1 MALFKRNNNKE
12 QAAEDLAEGVAE
24 NHAEGMAE
32 DLTEGQPEDTHST
45 DPAPRKRFGKRK
57 RKPKRDLR
65 GVVRIEELEQAL
77 ADQDLDDIDP
87 DAVVSMYM
95 PKRRMERIGAA
106 LLRMDKLQKALVVLA
121 LVFGV
126 LFALSFMQE
135 NMGNFT
141 INLNR
146 LELFRRGVAIADNGD
161 FNNATA
167 RLAADALDNGTNIA
181 AEDLPDNLDDID
193 GSHNGKNYVAYTFYI
208 RNAGKTDLGYSAKL
222 KVVSA
227 SKGVEKAARVRVYR
241 NGEPTTYAAAATDGN
256 PEPNTEPFASKDVVT
271 TISHANFRV
280 GDVDKYTV
288 VIWLDGD
295 DPECV
300 DKIIGGAVEFGF
312 DFDSSETDDSSL
324 FVKFVQDIADTLTG
338 NDPISASGNEAPDYY
353 KEHNVTWS
361 NRRNQKNSP
370 AGDGDKLN
378 EEAPGRNR
386 FSGPALLLCRGV
398 VFGNAIVASGGIQ
411 QEQPQREFDRVTWFD
426 LHRVSHAFAQVTTV
440 GVEVADEVR
449 AREREHV
456 ARVRKRVGCCGQ
468 PRGVTKARKAG
479 AHDGIVVN
487 RASIVLS
494 GLLLLAG
501 ERQRRGQHKAGCRRV
516 DVVDGGDELAGR
528 LRDQPGDFA
537 LAANGFARHRFD
549 RSGGNASLGLIDG
562 RHGPSQQIARLAGK
576 NDTFYT
582 SIARGKD

>member
-12 QAAEDLAEGVAE
+12 QAAEDLAE
-24 NHAEGMAE
+24 NQAE
-32 DLTEGQPEDTHST
+32 DTSQDAPGANAEDVPGEDSAPEQA
-45 DPAPRKRFGKRK
+45 PAPRKRFGKPKRK
-57 RKPKRDLR
+57 PKPKRDLR

-121 LVFGV
+121 LAFGV

-167 RLAADALDNGTNIA
+167 RLAA
-181 AEDLPDNLDDID
+181 
-193 GSHNGKNYVAYTFYI
+193 
-208 RNAGKTDLGYSAKL
+208 
-222 KVVSA
+222 
-227 SKGVEKAARVRVYR
+227 
-241 NGEPTTYAAAATDGN
+241 DGN

-324 FVKFVQDIADTLTG
+324 FIKFVQDIADTLTG

-370 AGDGDKLN
+370 VGDGDK
-378 EEAPGRNR
+378 
-386 FSGPALLLCRGV
+386 
-398 VFGNAIVASGGIQ
+398 
-411 QEQPQREFDRVTWFD
+411 
-426 LHRVSHAFAQVTTV
+426 
-440 GVEVADEVR
+440 
-449 AREREHV
+449 
-456 ARVRKRVGCCGQ
+456 
-468 PRGVTKARKAG
+468 
-479 AHDGIVVN
+479 
-487 RASIVLS
+487 
-494 GLLLLAG
+494 
-501 ERQRRGQHKAGCRRV
+501 
-516 DVVDGGDELAGR
+516 
-528 LRDQPGDFA
+528 
-537 LAANGFARHRFD
+537 
-549 RSGGNASLGLIDG
+549 
-562 RHGPSQQIARLAGK
+562 
-576 NDTFYT
+576 
-582 SIARGKD
+582 

>member
-1 MALFKRNNNKE
+1 MALFKRNNNKD
-12 QAAEDLAEGVAE
+12 QAAEDLAEGI
-24 NHAEGMAE
+24 AE
-32 DLTEGQPEDTHST
+32 DLTEGQAEDTSQ
-45 DPAPRKRFGKRK
+45 DAPGANAEDAPGEDSAPEQALASRKRFGKPK
-57 RKPKRDLR
+57 SNRKPKPKRNLR

-121 LVFGV
+121 LAFGV

-241 NGEPTTYAAAATDGN
+241 NGQPTTYAAAAADGN

-271 TISHANFRV
+271 TISHKNFRV

-288 VIWLDGD
+288 VIWLDGTTRS
-295 DPECV
+295 
-300 DKIIGGAVEFGF
+300 AWTR
-312 DFDSSETDDSSL
+312 SS
-324 FVKFVQDIADTLTG
+324 A
-338 NDPISASGNEAPDYY
+338 
-353 KEHNVTWS
+353 
-361 NRRNQKNSP
+361 
-370 AGDGDKLN
+370 
-378 EEAPGRNR
+378 
-386 FSGPALLLCRGV
+386 
-398 VFGNAIVASGGIQ
+398 
-411 QEQPQREFDRVTWFD
+411 
-426 LHRVSHAFAQVTTV
+426 
-440 GVEVADEVR
+440 
-449 AREREHV
+449 ARW
-456 ARVRKRVGCCGQ
+456 
-468 PRGVTKARKAG
+468 
-479 AHDGIVVN
+479 
-487 RASIVLS
+487 
-494 GLLLLAG
+494 
-501 ERQRRGQHKAGCRRV
+501 
-516 DVVDGGDELAGR
+516 
-528 LRDQPGDFA
+528 
-537 LAANGFARHRFD
+537 
-549 RSGGNASLGLIDG
+549 SLGLTLI
-562 RHGPSQQIARLAGK
+562 RPRPTIRACSLSSCRILLTPSPAMTPSARAATRRPIITR
-576 NDTFYT
+576 NTT
-582 SIARGKD
+582 

>member
-1 MALFKRNNNKE
+1 MALFKRNDNKDQPAE
-12 QAAEDLAEGVAE
+12 DLAEDLAEGQTEDTPQDMPGA
-24 NHAEGMAE
+24 NAE
-32 DLTEGQPEDTHST
+32 DAPGE
-45 DPAPRKRFGKRK
+45 DPAPEQAPASRKRFGKSK
-57 RKPKRDLR
+57 RKPKPKRNLR

-121 LVFGV
+121 LAFGV

-241 NGEPTTYAAAATDGN
+241 NGEPTTYAAAATGGN

-300 DKIIGGAVEFGF
+300 DKIIGGSVEFGF

-370 AGDGDKLN
+370 AGDGDK
-378 EEAPGRNR
+378 
-386 FSGPALLLCRGV
+386 
-398 VFGNAIVASGGIQ
+398 
-411 QEQPQREFDRVTWFD
+411 
-426 LHRVSHAFAQVTTV
+426 
-440 GVEVADEVR
+440 
-449 AREREHV
+449 
-456 ARVRKRVGCCGQ
+456 
-468 PRGVTKARKAG
+468 
-479 AHDGIVVN
+479 
-487 RASIVLS
+487 
-494 GLLLLAG
+494 
-501 ERQRRGQHKAGCRRV
+501 
-516 DVVDGGDELAGR
+516 
-528 LRDQPGDFA
+528 
-537 LAANGFARHRFD
+537 
-549 RSGGNASLGLIDG
+549 
-562 RHGPSQQIARLAGK
+562 
-576 NDTFYT
+576 
-582 SIARGKD
+582 

>member
-1 MALFKRNNNKE
+1 MALFKRNDNKD
-12 QAAEDLAEGVAE
+12 QAAEDLTENQAEGVAE
-24 NHAEGMAE
+24 DLIEDQTEDMSQDAPGANAENAPGE
-32 DLTEGQPEDTHST
+32 DSAPEQA
-45 DPAPRKRFGKRK
+45 PASRKRFGKPN
-57 RKPKRDLR
+57 RKPKRNLR

-106 LLRMDKLQKALVVLA
+106 LLRMDRLQKALVVLA
-121 LVFGV
+121 LAFGV

-271 TISHANFRV
+271 TISHKNFRV
-280 GDVDKYTV
+280 GDVDKYT
-288 VIWLDGD
+288 WS
-295 DPECV
+295 
-300 DKIIGGAVEFGF
+300 FGWMATTRSAWTR
-312 DFDSSETDDSSL
+312 SSAERWSSAL
-324 FVKFVQDIADTLTG
+324 TLIRPRPT
-338 NDPISASGNEAPDYY
+338 IRACSLS
-353 KEHNVTWS
+353 S
-361 NRRNQKNSP
+361 
-370 AGDGDKLN
+370 
-378 EEAPGRNR
+378 
-386 FSGPALLLCRGV
+386 CR
-398 VFGNAIVASGGIQ
+398 IL
-411 QEQPQREFDRVTWFD
+411 PT
-426 LHRVSHAFAQVTTV
+426 
-440 GVEVADEVR
+440 
-449 AREREHV
+449 
-456 ARVRKRVGCCGQ
+456 
-468 PRGVTKARKAG
+468 P
-479 AHDGIVVN
+479 
-487 RASIVLS
+487 
-494 GLLLLAG
+494 
-501 ERQRRGQHKAGCRRV
+501 
-516 DVVDGGDELAGR
+516 
-528 LRDQPGDFA
+528 
-537 LAANGFARHRFD
+537 
-549 RSGGNASLGLIDG
+549 
-562 RHGPSQQIARLAGK
+562 
-576 NDTFYT
+576 
-582 SIARGKD
+582 

>member
-1 MALFKRNNNKE
+1 MALFKRNDNKD
-12 QAAEDLAEGVAE
+12 QAAEDLAEGQPEGTAE
-24 NHAEGMAE
+24 NLAEGQ
-32 DLTEGQPEDTHST
+32 LEDTPST
-45 DPAPRKRFGKRK
+45 DPAPRKRFGKSKRK
-57 RKPKRDLR
+57 PKPKRDLR

-241 NGEPTTYAAAATDGN
+241 NGEPTTYAAVAADGN

-338 NDPISASGNEAPDYY
+338 SDPISASGNEAPDYY

-370 AGDGDKLN
+370 AGDGDK
-378 EEAPGRNR
+378 
-386 FSGPALLLCRGV
+386 
-398 VFGNAIVASGGIQ
+398 
-411 QEQPQREFDRVTWFD
+411 
-426 LHRVSHAFAQVTTV
+426 
-440 GVEVADEVR
+440 
-449 AREREHV
+449 
-456 ARVRKRVGCCGQ
+456 
-468 PRGVTKARKAG
+468 
-479 AHDGIVVN
+479 
-487 RASIVLS
+487 
-494 GLLLLAG
+494 
-501 ERQRRGQHKAGCRRV
+501 
-516 DVVDGGDELAGR
+516 
-528 LRDQPGDFA
+528 
-537 LAANGFARHRFD
+537 
-549 RSGGNASLGLIDG
+549 
-562 RHGPSQQIARLAGK
+562 
-576 NDTFYT
+576 
-582 SIARGKD
+582 

>member
-1 MALFKRNNNKE
+1 MALFKRNNNKD
-12 QAAEDLAEGVAE
+12 QAAEDLAENQTEGV
-24 NHAEGMAE
+24 AE
-32 DLTEGQPEDTHST
+32 DLTEGQPEDTPGT
-45 DPAPRKRFGKRK
+45 DPDPRKRFGKPRS
-57 RKPKRDLR
+57 KPKRNLR

-121 LVFGV
+121 LAFGV

-167 RLAADALDNGTNIA
+167 RLAADAVDNGTNIA
-181 AEDLPDNLDDID
+181 ADDLPDNLDSVD

-241 NGEPTTYAAAATDGN
+241 NGEPTTYAAAADDGN

-324 FVKFVQDIADTLTG
+324 FIKFVQDIADTLTG

-370 AGDGDKLN
+370 VKDGDK
-378 EEAPGRNR
+378 
-386 FSGPALLLCRGV
+386 
-398 VFGNAIVASGGIQ
+398 
-411 QEQPQREFDRVTWFD
+411 
-426 LHRVSHAFAQVTTV
+426 
-440 GVEVADEVR
+440 
-449 AREREHV
+449 
-456 ARVRKRVGCCGQ
+456 
-468 PRGVTKARKAG
+468 
-479 AHDGIVVN
+479 
-487 RASIVLS
+487 
-494 GLLLLAG
+494 
-501 ERQRRGQHKAGCRRV
+501 
-516 DVVDGGDELAGR
+516 
-528 LRDQPGDFA
+528 
-537 LAANGFARHRFD
+537 
-549 RSGGNASLGLIDG
+549 
-562 RHGPSQQIARLAGK
+562 
-576 NDTFYT
+576 
-582 SIARGKD
+582 

>member
-12 QAAEDLAEGVAE
+12 QAAEDLAE
-24 NHAEGMAE
+24 NQAE
-32 DLTEGQPEDTHST
+32 DTSQDAPGANAEDVPGEDSAPEQA
-45 DPAPRKRFGKRK
+45 PAPRKRFGKPKPK
-57 RKPKRDLR
+57 RKRDLR

-77 ADQDLDDIDP
+77 ADQDLDEIDP

-121 LVFGV
+121 LAFGV

-167 RLAADALDNGTNIA
+167 RLAADAVDNGTNIA
-181 AEDLPDNLDDID
+181 TDDLPDNLDDID

-241 NGEPTTYAAAATDGN
+241 NGEPTTYAATAADGN

-300 DKIIGGAVEFGF
+300 DKIL
-312 DFDSSETDDSSL
+312 SL
-324 FVKFVQDIADTLTG
+324 IH
-338 NDPISASGNEAPDYY
+338 I
-353 KEHNVTWS
+353 
-361 NRRNQKNSP
+361 
-370 AGDGDKLN
+370 
-378 EEAPGRNR
+378 
-386 FSGPALLLCRGV
+386 
-398 VFGNAIVASGGIQ
+398 
-411 QEQPQREFDRVTWFD
+411 
-426 LHRVSHAFAQVTTV
+426 
-440 GVEVADEVR
+440 
-449 AREREHV
+449 
-456 ARVRKRVGCCGQ
+456 
-468 PRGVTKARKAG
+468 
-479 AHDGIVVN
+479 
-487 RASIVLS
+487 
-494 GLLLLAG
+494 
-501 ERQRRGQHKAGCRRV
+501 
-516 DVVDGGDELAGR
+516 
-528 LRDQPGDFA
+528 
-537 LAANGFARHRFD
+537 
-549 RSGGNASLGLIDG
+549 
-562 RHGPSQQIARLAGK
+562 
-576 NDTFYT
+576 
-582 SIARGKD
+582 

>member
-1 MALFKRNNNKE
+1 MALFKRSDNKD
-12 QAAEDLAEGVAE
+12 QAAEGLAEDLAEDLAEGQ
-24 NHAEGMAE
+24 AE
-32 DLTEGQPEDTHST
+32 DTSQNAPGANAEDAPGEDSAPEQA
-45 DPAPRKRFGKRK
+45 PASRKRLGKPN
-57 RKPKRDLR
+57 RKPKPKRNLR

-241 NGEPTTYAAAATDGN
+241 NGDPTTYAAAAADGN

-271 TISHANFRV
+271 TISHKNFRV

-370 AGDGDKLN
+370 AGDGDK
-378 EEAPGRNR
+378 
-386 FSGPALLLCRGV
+386 
-398 VFGNAIVASGGIQ
+398 
-411 QEQPQREFDRVTWFD
+411 
-426 LHRVSHAFAQVTTV
+426 
-440 GVEVADEVR
+440 
-449 AREREHV
+449 
-456 ARVRKRVGCCGQ
+456 
-468 PRGVTKARKAG
+468 
-479 AHDGIVVN
+479 
-487 RASIVLS
+487 
-494 GLLLLAG
+494 
-501 ERQRRGQHKAGCRRV
+501 
-516 DVVDGGDELAGR
+516 
-528 LRDQPGDFA
+528 
-537 LAANGFARHRFD
+537 
-549 RSGGNASLGLIDG
+549 
-562 RHGPSQQIARLAGK
+562 
-576 NDTFYT
+576 
-582 SIARGKD
+582 

>member
-1 MALFKRNNNKE
+1 MTLFKRNDNKD
-12 QAAEDLAEGVAE
+12 QAAEDLAENFV
-24 NHAEGMAE
+24 EGMAE
-32 DLTEGQPEDTHST
+32 DLTEGQLEDTPST
-45 DPAPRKRFGKRK
+45 GPAPRKRFGKSK
-57 RKPKRDLR
+57 PKSKPKPKRDLR

-121 LVFGV
+121 LAFGV

-227 SKGVEKAARVRVYR
+227 SKGVDKAARVRVYR
-241 NGEPTTYAAAATDGN
+241 NGEPTTYAAAAADGS

-271 TISHANFRV
+271 TISHKNFRV

-353 KEHNVTWS
+353 KEHSVTWS

-370 AGDGDKLN
+370 VKDGDK
-378 EEAPGRNR
+378 
-386 FSGPALLLCRGV
+386 
-398 VFGNAIVASGGIQ
+398 
-411 QEQPQREFDRVTWFD
+411 
-426 LHRVSHAFAQVTTV
+426 
-440 GVEVADEVR
+440 
-449 AREREHV
+449 
-456 ARVRKRVGCCGQ
+456 
-468 PRGVTKARKAG
+468 
-479 AHDGIVVN
+479 
-487 RASIVLS
+487 
-494 GLLLLAG
+494 
-501 ERQRRGQHKAGCRRV
+501 
-516 DVVDGGDELAGR
+516 
-528 LRDQPGDFA
+528 
-537 LAANGFARHRFD
+537 
-549 RSGGNASLGLIDG
+549 
-562 RHGPSQQIARLAGK
+562 
-576 NDTFYT
+576 
-582 SIARGKD
+582 

>member
-1 MALFKRNNNKE
+1 MALFKRNDNKDK
-12 QAAEDLAEGVAE
+12 AAEDLAEGQVEDQPEAAFQDASAT
-24 NHAEGMAE
+24 NAE
-32 DLTEGQPEDTHST
+32 DPTST
-45 DPAPRKRFGKRK
+45 DPAPRKRFGKSRPKPK

-121 LVFGV
+121 LAFGV

-241 NGEPTTYAAAATDGN
+241 NGEPTTYAATAADGN

-271 TISHANFRV
+271 TISHNNFRV

-338 NDPISASGNEAPDYY
+338 NDPISASGNDAPDYY
-353 KEHNVTWS
+353 KDHNVTWN

-370 AGDGDKLN
+370 AGDGDK
-378 EEAPGRNR
+378 
-386 FSGPALLLCRGV
+386 
-398 VFGNAIVASGGIQ
+398 
-411 QEQPQREFDRVTWFD
+411 
-426 LHRVSHAFAQVTTV
+426 
-440 GVEVADEVR
+440 
-449 AREREHV
+449 
-456 ARVRKRVGCCGQ
+456 
-468 PRGVTKARKAG
+468 
-479 AHDGIVVN
+479 
-487 RASIVLS
+487 
-494 GLLLLAG
+494 
-501 ERQRRGQHKAGCRRV
+501 
-516 DVVDGGDELAGR
+516 
-528 LRDQPGDFA
+528 
-537 LAANGFARHRFD
+537 
-549 RSGGNASLGLIDG
+549 
-562 RHGPSQQIARLAGK
+562 
-576 NDTFYT
+576 
-582 SIARGKD
+582 

>member
-1 MALFKRNNNKE
+1 MALFKRNDNKD
-12 QAAEDLAEGVAE
+12 QVAEDLAEGQ
-24 NHAEGMAE
+24 AEGQVEDTSQDVLGTNAE
-32 DLTEGQPEDTHST
+32 DASGEDSAPEQVPTS
-45 DPAPRKRFGKRK
+45 RKRFGKPKPK

-121 LVFGV
+121 LAFGV

-167 RLAADALDNGTNIA
+167 RLAADAVDDGTNIA

-241 NGEPTTYAAAATDGN
+241 NGEPTTYAAAAADGN

-324 FVKFVQDIADTLTG
+324 FIKFVQDIADTLTG

-361 NRRNQKNSP
+361 SRRNQKNSP
-370 AGDGDKLN
+370 VKDGDK
-378 EEAPGRNR
+378 
-386 FSGPALLLCRGV
+386 
-398 VFGNAIVASGGIQ
+398 
-411 QEQPQREFDRVTWFD
+411 
-426 LHRVSHAFAQVTTV
+426 
-440 GVEVADEVR
+440 
-449 AREREHV
+449 
-456 ARVRKRVGCCGQ
+456 
-468 PRGVTKARKAG
+468 
-479 AHDGIVVN
+479 
-487 RASIVLS
+487 
-494 GLLLLAG
+494 
-501 ERQRRGQHKAGCRRV
+501 
-516 DVVDGGDELAGR
+516 
-528 LRDQPGDFA
+528 
-537 LAANGFARHRFD
+537 
-549 RSGGNASLGLIDG
+549 
-562 RHGPSQQIARLAGK
+562 
-576 NDTFYT
+576 
-582 SIARGKD
+582 

>member
-1 MALFKRNNNKE
+1 MALFKRNNNKD
-12 QAAEDLAEGVAE
+12 QAAEDLPEDLAEGQAE
-24 NHAEGMAE
+24 EASQDAPGANAE
-32 DLTEGQPEDTHST
+32 DAPGEDSAPEQA
-45 DPAPRKRFGKRK
+45 PASRKRFGKPK
-57 RKPKRDLR
+57 RKPKSKRNLR

-77 ADQDLDDIDP
+77 ADQDFDDIDP

-121 LVFGV
+121 LAFGV

-141 INLNR
+141 IN
-146 LELFRRGVAIADNGD
+146 

-241 NGEPTTYAAAATDGN
+241 NGKPTTYAAAAANGN

-324 FVKFVQDIADTLTG
+324 FAKFVQDIADTLTG

-370 AGDGDKLN
+370 AGDEDK
-378 EEAPGRNR
+378 
-386 FSGPALLLCRGV
+386 
-398 VFGNAIVASGGIQ
+398 
-411 QEQPQREFDRVTWFD
+411 
-426 LHRVSHAFAQVTTV
+426 
-440 GVEVADEVR
+440 
-449 AREREHV
+449 
-456 ARVRKRVGCCGQ
+456 
-468 PRGVTKARKAG
+468 
-479 AHDGIVVN
+479 
-487 RASIVLS
+487 
-494 GLLLLAG
+494 
-501 ERQRRGQHKAGCRRV
+501 
-516 DVVDGGDELAGR
+516 
-528 LRDQPGDFA
+528 
-537 LAANGFARHRFD
+537 
-549 RSGGNASLGLIDG
+549 
-562 RHGPSQQIARLAGK
+562 
-576 NDTFYT
+576 
-582 SIARGKD
+582 

>member
-1 MALFKRNNNKE
+1 MALFKRNDNKD
-12 QAAEDLAEGVAE
+12 QAAEDLAEDV
-24 NHAEGMAE
+24 AEGMTE
-32 DLTEGQPEDTHST
+32 DLTESQPEDTPST
-45 DPAPRKRFGKRK
+45 DPTSRKRFGKSKPKPK
-57 RKPKRDLR
+57 RKPKREKR

-87 DAVVSMYM
+87 EAVVSMYM

-121 LVFGV
+121 LAFGV

-161 FNNATA
+161 FKNATA
-167 RLAADALDNGTNIA
+167 RLAADAVDNGTNIA

-227 SKGVEKAARVRVYR
+227 SKGVDKAARVRVYR
-241 NGEPTTYAAAATDGN
+241 NGEPTTYAAAAADGN

-271 TISHANFRV
+271 TISHNNFRV

-312 DFDSSETDDSSL
+312 DFDSSETDDTSL
-324 FVKFVQDIADTLTG
+324 FIKFVQDIADTLTG

-353 KEHNVTWS
+353 KDHNVTWT

-370 AGDGDKLN
+370 AGDGDK
-378 EEAPGRNR
+378 
-386 FSGPALLLCRGV
+386 
-398 VFGNAIVASGGIQ
+398 
-411 QEQPQREFDRVTWFD
+411 
-426 LHRVSHAFAQVTTV
+426 
-440 GVEVADEVR
+440 
-449 AREREHV
+449 
-456 ARVRKRVGCCGQ
+456 
-468 PRGVTKARKAG
+468 
-479 AHDGIVVN
+479 
-487 RASIVLS
+487 
-494 GLLLLAG
+494 
-501 ERQRRGQHKAGCRRV
+501 
-516 DVVDGGDELAGR
+516 
-528 LRDQPGDFA
+528 
-537 LAANGFARHRFD
+537 
-549 RSGGNASLGLIDG
+549 
-562 RHGPSQQIARLAGK
+562 
-576 NDTFYT
+576 
-582 SIARGKD
+582 

>member
-12 QAAEDLAEGVAE
+12 QAAEDLAEGQ
-24 NHAEGMAE
+24 AE
-32 DLTEGQPEDTHST
+32 DAPST

-121 LVFGV
+121 LAFGV

-181 AEDLPDNLDDID
+181 TDDLPDNLDDID

-241 NGEPTTYAAAATDGN
+241 NGEPTTYAATAAAGN

-271 TISHANFRV
+271 TISHKSFRV

-312 DFDSSETDDSSL
+312 DFDSSETDDTSL
-324 FVKFVQDIADTLTG
+324 FIKFVEDIADTLIG
-338 NDPISASGNEAPDYY
+338 NDPIGASGNEAPDYY

-370 AGDGDKLN
+370 VGDGDK
-378 EEAPGRNR
+378 
-386 FSGPALLLCRGV
+386 
-398 VFGNAIVASGGIQ
+398 
-411 QEQPQREFDRVTWFD
+411 
-426 LHRVSHAFAQVTTV
+426 
-440 GVEVADEVR
+440 
-449 AREREHV
+449 
-456 ARVRKRVGCCGQ
+456 
-468 PRGVTKARKAG
+468 
-479 AHDGIVVN
+479 
-487 RASIVLS
+487 
-494 GLLLLAG
+494 
-501 ERQRRGQHKAGCRRV
+501 
-516 DVVDGGDELAGR
+516 
-528 LRDQPGDFA
+528 
-537 LAANGFARHRFD
+537 
-549 RSGGNASLGLIDG
+549 
-562 RHGPSQQIARLAGK
+562 
-576 NDTFYT
+576 
-582 SIARGKD
+582 

>member
-1 MALFKRNNNKE
+1 MALFKRNDNND
-12 QAAEDLAEGVAE
+12 QPAEDLG
-24 NHAEGMAE
+24 EGMAE
-32 DLTEGQPEDTHST
+32 GQAENVSQDAPGANAEDAPGEDSAPEQA
-45 DPAPRKRFGKRK
+45 PASRKRFGKPN
-57 RKPKRDLR
+57 RKPKLKRNLR

-241 NGEPTTYAAAATDGN
+241 NGELTTYAAAAADGN

-271 TISHANFRV
+271 TISHKNFRV

-324 FVKFVQDIADTLTG
+324 FVKFVQDITDTLTG

-353 KEHNVTWS
+353 KEHSVTWS

-370 AGDGDKLN
+370 AGDGDK
-378 EEAPGRNR
+378 
-386 FSGPALLLCRGV
+386 
-398 VFGNAIVASGGIQ
+398 
-411 QEQPQREFDRVTWFD
+411 
-426 LHRVSHAFAQVTTV
+426 
-440 GVEVADEVR
+440 
-449 AREREHV
+449 
-456 ARVRKRVGCCGQ
+456 
-468 PRGVTKARKAG
+468 
-479 AHDGIVVN
+479 
-487 RASIVLS
+487 
-494 GLLLLAG
+494 
-501 ERQRRGQHKAGCRRV
+501 
-516 DVVDGGDELAGR
+516 
-528 LRDQPGDFA
+528 
-537 LAANGFARHRFD
+537 
-549 RSGGNASLGLIDG
+549 
-562 RHGPSQQIARLAGK
+562 
-576 NDTFYT
+576 
-582 SIARGKD
+582 

>member
-1 MALFKRNNNKE
+1 MALFKRNDNKD
-12 QAAEDLAEGVAE
+12 QAAEDLAEG
-24 NHAEGMAE
+24 MAE
-32 DLTEGQPEDTHST
+32 DTSQGALGVNAEDAPDEDSAPEQA
-45 DPAPRKRFGKRK
+45 PASRKRFGKPKRK
-57 RKPKRDLR
+57 RNLR

-121 LVFGV
+121 LAFGV

-241 NGEPTTYAAAATDGN
+241 NGEPTTYAAVAADGN

-271 TISHANFRV
+271 TISHKNFRV

-324 FVKFVQDIADTLTG
+324 FVKFVQDITDTLTG

-353 KEHNVTWS
+353 KEHKVTWS

-370 AGDGDKLN
+370 AGDGNK
-378 EEAPGRNR
+378 
-386 FSGPALLLCRGV
+386 
-398 VFGNAIVASGGIQ
+398 
-411 QEQPQREFDRVTWFD
+411 
-426 LHRVSHAFAQVTTV
+426 
-440 GVEVADEVR
+440 
-449 AREREHV
+449 
-456 ARVRKRVGCCGQ
+456 
-468 PRGVTKARKAG
+468 
-479 AHDGIVVN
+479 
-487 RASIVLS
+487 
-494 GLLLLAG
+494 
-501 ERQRRGQHKAGCRRV
+501 
-516 DVVDGGDELAGR
+516 
-528 LRDQPGDFA
+528 
-537 LAANGFARHRFD
+537 
-549 RSGGNASLGLIDG
+549 
-562 RHGPSQQIARLAGK
+562 
-576 NDTFYT
+576 
-582 SIARGKD
+582 

>member
-1 MALFKRNNNKE
+1 MALFKRNDNKD
-12 QAAEDLAEGVAE
+12 QAAEDLAESQ
-24 NHAEGMAE
+24 AEGAAE
-32 DLTEGQPEDTHST
+32 DR
-45 DPAPRKRFGKRK
+45 PRN

-121 LVFGV
+121 LAFGV

-241 NGEPTTYAAAATDGN
+241 NGEPTTYAAAAADGN

-271 TISHANFRV
+271 TISHNNFRV

-324 FVKFVQDIADTLTG
+324 FVKFVQDITDTLTG

-353 KEHNVTWS
+353 KEHKVTWS

-370 AGDGDKLN
+370 AGDGNK
-378 EEAPGRNR
+378 
-386 FSGPALLLCRGV
+386 
-398 VFGNAIVASGGIQ
+398 
-411 QEQPQREFDRVTWFD
+411 
-426 LHRVSHAFAQVTTV
+426 
-440 GVEVADEVR
+440 
-449 AREREHV
+449 
-456 ARVRKRVGCCGQ
+456 
-468 PRGVTKARKAG
+468 
-479 AHDGIVVN
+479 
-487 RASIVLS
+487 
-494 GLLLLAG
+494 
-501 ERQRRGQHKAGCRRV
+501 
-516 DVVDGGDELAGR
+516 
-528 LRDQPGDFA
+528 
-537 LAANGFARHRFD
+537 
-549 RSGGNASLGLIDG
+549 
-562 RHGPSQQIARLAGK
+562 
-576 NDTFYT
+576 
-582 SIARGKD
+582 

>member
-1 MALFKRNNNKE
+1 MALFKRNNNKD
-12 QAAEDLAEGVAE
+12 QAAEDLAEGM
-24 NHAEGMAE
+24 AEGMTE
-32 DLTEGQPEDTHST
+32 DLTESQPEDTPST
-45 DPAPRKRFGKRK
+45 DPTSRKRFGKSKPKRK
-57 RKPKRDLR
+57 PKPKRDLR

-121 LVFGV
+121 LAFGV

-167 RLAADALDNGTNIA
+167 RLAADAVDNGTNIA

-241 NGEPTTYAAAATDGN
+241 NGEPTTYAAAAADGN

-271 TISHANFRV
+271 TISHTNFRV

-324 FVKFVQDIADTLTG
+324 FIKFVQDIADTLTG

-353 KEHNVTWS
+353 KEHEVTWS
-361 NRRNQKNSP
+361 SRRNQKNSP
-370 AGDGDKLN
+370 AGDGDK
-378 EEAPGRNR
+378 
-386 FSGPALLLCRGV
+386 
-398 VFGNAIVASGGIQ
+398 
-411 QEQPQREFDRVTWFD
+411 
-426 LHRVSHAFAQVTTV
+426 
-440 GVEVADEVR
+440 
-449 AREREHV
+449 
-456 ARVRKRVGCCGQ
+456 
-468 PRGVTKARKAG
+468 
-479 AHDGIVVN
+479 
-487 RASIVLS
+487 
-494 GLLLLAG
+494 
-501 ERQRRGQHKAGCRRV
+501 
-516 DVVDGGDELAGR
+516 
-528 LRDQPGDFA
+528 
-537 LAANGFARHRFD
+537 
-549 RSGGNASLGLIDG
+549 
-562 RHGPSQQIARLAGK
+562 
-576 NDTFYT
+576 
-582 SIARGKD
+582 

>member
-1 MALFKRNNNKE
+1 MALFKRNGSKD
-12 QAAEDLAEGVAE
+12 QAAEDLIENKAEGQVEDVAQE
-24 NHAEGMAE
+24 TSGANAE
-32 DLTEGQPEDTHST
+32 DAAGADAAPEQA
-45 DPAPRKRFGKRK
+45 PATRKRFGKPK
-57 RKPKRDLR
+57 RKPKREKR

-95 PKRRMERIGAA
+95 PKRRMERIGSA

-121 LVFGV
+121 LAFGV

-161 FNNATA
+161 FKNATA
-167 RLAADALDNGTNIA
+167 RLAADAVDNGTNIA
-181 AEDLPDNLDDID
+181 TDDLPDDLDDID

-227 SKGVEKAARVRVYR
+227 SKGVDKAARVRVYR
-241 NGEPTTYAAAATDGN
+241 NGEPTTYAAAAADGN

-312 DFDSSETDDSSL
+312 DFDSSETDDTSL
-324 FVKFVQDIADTLTG
+324 FIKFVQDIADTLTG

-353 KEHNVTWS
+353 KEHEVTWN

-370 AGDGDKLN
+370 AGD
-378 EEAPGRNR
+378 E
-386 FSGPALLLCRGV
+386 
-398 VFGNAIVASGGIQ
+398 
-411 QEQPQREFDRVTWFD
+411 
-426 LHRVSHAFAQVTTV
+426 
-440 GVEVADEVR
+440 
-449 AREREHV
+449 
-456 ARVRKRVGCCGQ
+456 
-468 PRGVTKARKAG
+468 
-479 AHDGIVVN
+479 
-487 RASIVLS
+487 
-494 GLLLLAG
+494 
-501 ERQRRGQHKAGCRRV
+501 
-516 DVVDGGDELAGR
+516 
-528 LRDQPGDFA
+528 
-537 LAANGFARHRFD
+537 
-549 RSGGNASLGLIDG
+549 
-562 RHGPSQQIARLAGK
+562 
-576 NDTFYT
+576 
-582 SIARGKD
+582 

>member
-1 MALFKRNNNKE
+1 MALFKRNDSKD
-12 QAAEDLAEGVAE
+12 QAAEDLAE
-24 NHAEGMAE
+24 NKAEGQVEDVAQEAPGANAE
-32 DLTEGQPEDTHST
+32 DAAGADAAPEQA
-45 DPAPRKRFGKRK
+45 PAARKRFGKPK
-57 RKPKRDLR
+57 RKPKREKR

-95 PKRRMERIGAA
+95 PKRRMERIGSA

-121 LVFGV
+121 LAFGV

-161 FNNATA
+161 FKNATA
-167 RLAADALDNGTNIA
+167 RLAADAVDNGTNIA
-181 AEDLPDNLDDID
+181 ADDLPDDLDDID

-227 SKGVEKAARVRVYR
+227 SKGVDKAARVRIYR
-241 NGEPTTYAAAATDGN
+241 NGEPTTYAAAAADGN

-312 DFDSSETDDSSL
+312 DFDSSETDDTSL
-324 FVKFVQDIADTLTG
+324 FIKFVQDIADTLTG

-353 KEHNVTWS
+353 KEHEVTWN

-370 AGDGDKLN
+370 AGDGSK
-378 EEAPGRNR
+378 
-386 FSGPALLLCRGV
+386 
-398 VFGNAIVASGGIQ
+398 
-411 QEQPQREFDRVTWFD
+411 
-426 LHRVSHAFAQVTTV
+426 
-440 GVEVADEVR
+440 
-449 AREREHV
+449 
-456 ARVRKRVGCCGQ
+456 
-468 PRGVTKARKAG
+468 
-479 AHDGIVVN
+479 
-487 RASIVLS
+487 
-494 GLLLLAG
+494 
-501 ERQRRGQHKAGCRRV
+501 
-516 DVVDGGDELAGR
+516 
-528 LRDQPGDFA
+528 
-537 LAANGFARHRFD
+537 
-549 RSGGNASLGLIDG
+549 
-562 RHGPSQQIARLAGK
+562 
-576 NDTFYT
+576 
-582 SIARGKD
+582 

>member
-1 MALFKRNNNKE
+1 MALFKRNDNKD
-12 QAAEDLAEGVAE
+12 QAAEDLAEGQ
-24 NHAEGMAE
+24 AE
-32 DLTEGQPEDTHST
+32 DASQDAPGANAEDTPGEDSAPEQA
-45 DPAPRKRFGKRK
+45 PASRKRFGKP
-57 RKPKRDLR
+57 KPKRNLR

-106 LLRMDKLQKALVVLA
+106 LLRMDKLQKALVVLTLA
-121 LVFGV
+121 FGV

-181 AEDLPDNLDDID
+181 TDDLPDNLDDID

-241 NGEPTTYAAAATDGN
+241 NGEPITYAAAAADGN
-256 PEPNTEPFASKDVVT
+256 PEPSTEPFASKDVVT
-271 TISHANFRV
+271 TISHKNFRV

-338 NDPISASGNEAPDYY
+338 NDPISASGNDAPDYY
-353 KEHNVTWS
+353 KEHSVTWS

-370 AGDGDKLN
+370 AGDGDK
-378 EEAPGRNR
+378 
-386 FSGPALLLCRGV
+386 
-398 VFGNAIVASGGIQ
+398 
-411 QEQPQREFDRVTWFD
+411 
-426 LHRVSHAFAQVTTV
+426 
-440 GVEVADEVR
+440 
-449 AREREHV
+449 
-456 ARVRKRVGCCGQ
+456 
-468 PRGVTKARKAG
+468 
-479 AHDGIVVN
+479 
-487 RASIVLS
+487 
-494 GLLLLAG
+494 
-501 ERQRRGQHKAGCRRV
+501 
-516 DVVDGGDELAGR
+516 
-528 LRDQPGDFA
+528 
-537 LAANGFARHRFD
+537 
-549 RSGGNASLGLIDG
+549 
-562 RHGPSQQIARLAGK
+562 
-576 NDTFYT
+576 
-582 SIARGKD
+582 

>member
-1 MALFKRNNNKE
+1 MALFKRNGSKD
-12 QAAEDLAEGVAE
+12 QAAEDLIENKAEGQVEDAAQDAPGT
-24 NHAEGMAE
+24 NAE
-32 DLTEGQPEDTHST
+32 DAAGADAAPEQA
-45 DPAPRKRFGKRK
+45 PAARKRFGKPR
-57 RKPKRDLR
+57 RKPKREKR

-95 PKRRMERIGAA
+95 PKRRMERIGSA

-121 LVFGV
+121 LAFGV

-161 FNNATA
+161 FKNATA
-167 RLAADALDNGTNIA
+167 RLAADAVDNGTNIA
-181 AEDLPDNLDDID
+181 ADDLPADLDDID

-227 SKGVEKAARVRVYR
+227 SKGVDKAARVRVYR
-241 NGEPTTYAAAATDGN
+241 NGEPTTYAAAAADGN
-256 PEPNTEPFASKDVVT
+256 PEPNTEPFVSKDVVT
-271 TISHANFRV
+271 TISHNNFRV

-312 DFDSSETDDSSL
+312 DFDSSETDDTSL
-324 FVKFVQDIADTLTG
+324 FIKFVQDIADTLTG

-353 KEHNVTWS
+353 KEHEVTWN

-370 AGDGDKLN
+370 AGDGSK
-378 EEAPGRNR
+378 
-386 FSGPALLLCRGV
+386 
-398 VFGNAIVASGGIQ
+398 
-411 QEQPQREFDRVTWFD
+411 
-426 LHRVSHAFAQVTTV
+426 
-440 GVEVADEVR
+440 
-449 AREREHV
+449 
-456 ARVRKRVGCCGQ
+456 
-468 PRGVTKARKAG
+468 
-479 AHDGIVVN
+479 
-487 RASIVLS
+487 
-494 GLLLLAG
+494 
-501 ERQRRGQHKAGCRRV
+501 
-516 DVVDGGDELAGR
+516 
-528 LRDQPGDFA
+528 
-537 LAANGFARHRFD
+537 
-549 RSGGNASLGLIDG
+549 
-562 RHGPSQQIARLAGK
+562 
-576 NDTFYT
+576 
-582 SIARGKD
+582 